1 MPFSESCE
9 LLLAAACL
17 VAALVA
23 HQERHH
29 WRVLGLLLI
38 AGTSLVGS
46 RLAGAQMELR
56 LVHQALSTH
65 SWDIS
70 LLLIA
75 IGSVR
80 GTTRHLVVIALAAL
94 FSWFPNPLVLTGNII
109 ILCLMALP
117 WRSRNWPY
125 AAAGSLLF
133 AIATLAVGLHG
144 EWLGIQRQ
152 DLSHLLLMLAILS
165 WMLAQLDGTRWA
177 RSPSPFLTS

>member
-38 AGTSLVGS
+38 ASTSLVGS
-46 RLAGAQMELR
+46 R
-56 LVHQALSTH
+56 
-65 SWDIS
+65 
-70 LLLIA
+70 
-75 IGSVR
+75 
-80 GTTRHLVVIALAAL
+80 
-94 FSWFPNPLVLTGNII
+94 
-109 ILCLMALP
+109 
-117 WRSRNWPY
+117 
-125 AAAGSLLF
+125 
-133 AIATLAVGLHG
+133 LAVGLHG